1 MGRIKLHIAD
11 EHVKLCISE
20 DSIRLAVAEAKPV
33 YIGGE
38 PYTGEYFVIPKVDE
52 QTVLETKAKL
62 MEQNVTVER
71 IPIYEAA
78 NAAGG
83 NTLSIG
89 EMYYG

>member
-38 PYTGEYFVIPKVDE
+38 PYTGEYEVTPEFE
-52 QTVLETKAKL
+52 RQTLGTRGKL
-62 MEQNVTVER
+62 MSNDVTVNAITVSR
-71 IPIYEAA
+71 TSNDYGTTIYI
-78 NAAGG
+78 GG
-83 NTLSIG
+83 LLNG
-89 EMYYG
+89 